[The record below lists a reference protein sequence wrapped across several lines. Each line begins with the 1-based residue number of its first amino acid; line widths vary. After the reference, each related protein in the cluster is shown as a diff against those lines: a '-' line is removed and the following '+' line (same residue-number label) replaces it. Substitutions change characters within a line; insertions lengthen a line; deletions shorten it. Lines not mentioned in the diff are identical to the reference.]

1 MPVIKAI
8 CGDISYTT
16 YPLYLGIKKIDKI
29 IARENLLLFKDI
41 VSKHHI
47 PFGLIAGTLLGA
59 IREHDFIE
67 HDEDVDLFLFE

>member
-41 VSKHHI
+41 VSMRI
-47 PFGLIAGTLLGA
+47 L
-59 IREHDFIE
+59 
-67 HDEDVDLFLFE
+67 